1 LNKRLCAPIEHWHSS
16 CFFVPITAASWR
28 EERTMGIFSRFTDIV
43 NSNINAILDK
53 AEDPEKLVRLMIQE
67 MEDTLVEVR
76 SAAARAI
83 ADKKEITRRLSG
95 IDRDVGDW
103 QRKAEL
109 AVAKGRDDLAKAA
122 LSEKSRVAA
131 MADSLRAQCQQIDD
145 GLAKLNEDI
154 GRLEAKLSDAKT
166 RQKALLM
173 RHMTASNR
181 LEVRKRLHDGKI
193 DDALG
198 RFEHFE
204 RKMEHLEGR
213 VEAYDLGAR
222 KTLKDEFAN
231 LETEDSIEA
240 ELQTLKQKM
249 SAGSGQ

>member
-1 LNKRLCAPIEHWHSS
+1 
-16 CFFVPITAASWR
+16 
-28 EERTMGIFSRFTDIV
+28 MGIFSRFSDIV

-53 AEDPEKLVRLMIQE
+53 AEDPEKMVRLMIQE

-83 ADKKEITRRLSG
+83 ADKKEITRRLG
-95 IDRDVGDW
+95 ALDRDVAEW

-109 AVAKGRDDLAKAA
+109 AVGKGRDDLAKAA
-122 LSEKSRVAA
+122 LAEKARVAA
-131 MADSLRAQCQQIDD
+131 LGDSLRAQFKQLEE
-145 GLAKLNEDI
+145 GLAKLNDDI
-154 GRLEAKLSDAKT
+154 GRLEAKLADAKT

-198 RFEHFE
+198 RFEYFE
-204 RKMEHLEGR
+204 RKMEHLEGK
-213 VEAYDLGAR
+213 VEAYDLGL
-222 KTLKDEFAN
+222 KKDLKDQFAN
-231 LETEDSIEA
+231 LESEDSIEA

-249 SAGSGQ
+249 TAGSGQ